1 MGKARVALIV
11 TVTALVLAGCVARS
25 GGIPKGVPTAGGQLI
40 GLDYPSIDHELSPC
54 SLTGPAAF
62 EAYGTAAMPG
72 RPDFDSCR
80 VRVTTDQGPVFVW
93 VGDQKFSQMLPD
105 DRTEIADLGRGG
117 RLVRLG
123 DTCDTA
129 LTFGAG
135 QAILAT
141 TTPAGRESPPRDVL
155 CGLTEGAARGMFN
168 VLAGGRAKFW
178 KPPADSLANLT
189 ACETL
194 SWPLVAEQLGLDHE
208 EPTAPITGHW
218 CRWGEDNQAMLVF
231 AVAASAADLGATGP
245 AETIAGR
252 ESWVVAIGA
261 GCDVLTRNI
270 EFEPH
275 PDSDEFAVL
284 AVTMPGDPCAAA
296 RTLAADAWPNL
307 PT

>member
-25 GGIPKGVPTAGGQLI
+25 GGVPKRGDEQPI
-40 GLDYPSIDHELSPC
+40 GLDYPSVDDELSPC

-62 EAYGTAAMPG
+62 EPYGTAVMPG
-72 RPDFDSCR
+72 LPDLDNCR

-93 VGDQKFSQMLPD
+93 VGEQTFTQQLPD
-105 DRTEIADLGRGG
+105 EPTEIADLGHGAKI
-117 RLVRLG
+117 VRVG
-123 DTCDTA
+123 DTCDAA
-129 LTFGAG
+129 LTFDTDH
-135 QAILAT
+135 AILAT
-141 TTPAGRESPPRDVL
+141 TTPAGLESPPPRDVL
-155 CGLTEGAARGMFN
+155 CALTRGATEGVFN

-178 KPPADSLANLT
+178 SPVPNSLANVD

-194 SWPLVAEQLGLDHE
+194 SWPLVAAQLGLDHE
-208 EPTAPITGHW
+208 EPTAPATGHW
-218 CRWGEDNQAMLVF
+218 CRWGEDNQAMLAF
-231 AVAASAADLGATGP
+231 TVAASPADLGATGP

-261 GCDVLTRNI
+261 GCKVLTRNI

-275 PDSDEFAVL
+275 PDSDEFAAL
-284 AVTMPGDPCAAA
+284 TVTMPGDPCAAA

-307 PT
+307 PA